1 MAMHGYDKNI
11 YAAKDDHGVEEGH
24 EIEDDDEGDGD
35 NLRGPAGL
43 RTAGW
48 SDGCS

>member
-1 MAMHGYDKNI
+1 MHGYDKNI
-11 YAAKDDHGVEEGH
+11 YGAKDDHRVGDGH
-24 EIEDDDEGDGD
+24 EIEDDDGVDGD

-43 RTAGW
+43 RTAGR

>member
-24 EIEDDDEGDGD
+24 EIEDDGD

>member
-1 MAMHGYDKNI
+1 MHVYDKNI
-11 YAAKDDHGVEEGH
+11 YGAKDDHGVEEGH
-24 EIEDDDEGDGD
+24 EIDDDKVDGD

-43 RTAGW
+43 RTAGR